1 MHTWEG
7 TSILQLV
14 VIASY
19 ILLIS
24 SRGCQMCNWGIQCS
38 THRALWGL
46 VVIWLSW
53 LTDRELVAQAR
64 DVLGLTLGRLFHL
77 PLYFRLITSKFIYK
91 AIYVATCALLVPLDQ
106 WKVWVSHSVWCQNVL
121 PIVPIHCCCMNSA
134 MKKTKAIIVIKS
146 MHGLCYF
153 LHHTWYLVCI
163 GK

>member
-1 MHTWEG
+1 MLR
-7 TSILQLV
+7 S
-14 VIASY
+14 
-19 ILLIS
+19 
-24 SRGCQMCNWGIQCS
+24 
-38 THRALWGL
+38 
-46 VVIWLSW
+46 SW
-53 LTDRELVAQAR
+53 LTLEINEFRCCEMKIAAVTAKCATEAFSAAHIEDCE
-64 DVLGLTLGRLFHL
+64 GWWSSGCHGSLTENWWLKPEMSWVWL
-77 PLYFRLITSKFIYK
+77 PVGFFTFLYFRLITSKFIYK
-91 AIYVATCALLVPLDQ
+91 AIYVATCTLLVPLDQ